1 MEFQNKSKD
10 YIFVGIQLILFLG
23 FLWSGLTFDYNSHI
37 ISYLSIL
44 MMVLGFL
51 IIIIAMLQLNKSLSP
66 FPSPV
71 EGSKLITNGVYSYIR
86 HPIYLG
92 IIIGGLGLGFYL
104 KDGYKLILTCMLTVL
119 FYFKSAYEE
128 SLLLEKFPEYSGYKK
143 HTYRII
149 PFI

>member
-1 MEFQNKSKD
+1 MEVHNKSKD
-10 YIFVGIQLILFLG
+10 YIFVGIQVLLFVG

-37 ISYLSIL
+37 ISFLSIL

-71 EGSKLITNGVYSYIR
+71 EGSLLITNGVYSYIR

-92 IIIGGLGLGFYL
+92 IVIGGLGLSFYL
-104 KDGYKLILTCMLTVL
+104 KDGYKLILTCMLTIL
-119 FYFKSAYEE
+119 FYFKA
-128 SLLLEKFPEYSGYKK
+128 SLFYLSFFLV
-143 HTYRII
+143 T
-149 PFI
+149 